1 MSIVTVSLP
10 EDGTTFYTD
19 NTKDAIEMLPELIR
33 QTQKSEALLTLRK
46 LLEKEKRILFKVVI
60 RKQNQINV
68 QKYLFKAV
76 KDYQRQL

>member
-1 MSIVTVSLP
+1 MSIVTVSLA
-10 EDGTTFYTD
+10 ENGTTFYTD
-19 NTKDAIEMLPELIR
+19 NPKDAIEMLSELIN

-60 RKQNQINV
+60 RKQNQVNV